1 MSKLIVSE
9 EFLQQVETLQTV
21 LRNNVAGMFGGNRKS
36 KTYGSS
42 CEFADYRDYQ
52 PGDDISKIDW
62 NAYARFDKL
71 YQKLYLDE
79 RQMHTRIYIHLA

>member
-52 PGDDISKIDW
+52 PGVTPE
-62 NAYARFDKL
+62 ARIAP
-71 YQKLYLDE
+71 E
-79 RQMHTRIYIHLA
+79 VTAEEVV

>member
-42 CEFADYRDYQ
+42 CVFPRLTGMPMPVSISCIKSCIWTNGRCI
-52 PGDDISKIDW
+52 PGSISTP
-62 NAYARFDKL
+62 AVP
-71 YQKLYLDE
+71 
-79 RQMHTRIYIHLA
+79 

>member
-9 EFLQQVETLQTV
+9 EFLQQVETLQSV
-21 LRNNVAGMFGGNRKS
+21 LRNNVSGMFGGNRKS

-52 PGDDISKIDW
+52 PGVTPEPRLPEDMMESAL
-62 NAYARFDKL
+62 N
-71 YQKLYLDE
+71 
-79 RQMHTRIYIHLA
+79 